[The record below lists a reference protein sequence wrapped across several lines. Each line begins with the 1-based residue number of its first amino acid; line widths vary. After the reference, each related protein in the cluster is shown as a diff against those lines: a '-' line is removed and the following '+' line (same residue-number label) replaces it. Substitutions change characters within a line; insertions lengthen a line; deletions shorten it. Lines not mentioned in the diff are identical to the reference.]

1 MNGGEVQEP
10 ARDEAPMGTDAAADV
25 LARAHAW
32 LAQDP
37 DGETR
42 AELRALIDAA
52 ESGNPAAVEDLEDRF
67 SRRLAFGTAGLRG
80 ALGAGSNRMN
90 RVLVA
95 QAAAGLAAY
104 VREQAGLPPVG
115 VEAASASTSASADA
129 DASASA
135 SADADAAPAA
145 HDGTRDDGVV
155 VAPAESGAESADQ
168 EATQEAGGEP
178 TDSTPAESEDAASST
193 PAGAP
198 ADDVAEREDQPSD
211 ADDHD
216 HDHAHAHADATAEAA
231 QDDEGAASVPERL
244 AEPSA
249 PELTETPSAD
259 ALEAE
264 GPEVPGIL
272 DDAPIVVIGYDGRR
286 NSDVFARDS
295 AEIFAGAGLRAI
307 LMPRLLPTPVL
318 AFAVRHF
325 GAAAGVMVTAS
336 HNPPDDNGYKVYL
349 GGADDG
355 SQIVS
360 PADAEIAAHIE
371 RVAEAGDISTVPRS
385 LGFELAT
392 ESVVDE
398 YVAATAA
405 VAPAPAAAEGLTWV
419 YTAMHGVGWETFSRI
434 LETAGYPA
442 PVPVSAQ
449 LEPDGAFPT
458 VAFPNPEEPGA
469 MDLAFEAAREA
480 GAELVI
486 ANDPDADRLAVA
498 LPDESAEGGWRRLTG
513 NEIGLLLGWRAG
525 RLATAD
531 GPAEGASLACSLVS
545 SPGLEVVAEHYGLD
559 FHATLTGFK
568 WISRAPGIVFG
579 FEEALGYLV
588 NPGTVRD
595 KDGISAAVAMLG
607 LVTEARGR
615 GATLADLLAEF
626 DEQFGAF
633 ASDQVSIRVEDVS
646 QIARI
651 MAALRERHPSSVG
664 DVAVERIDD
673 LLDGVDDLPPGDVL
687 RLWLADG
694 SRVIVRP
701 SGTEPKLKLY
711 LDVRGESRDDAAA
724 RIAALADGARALLA
738 EYGG

>member
-1 MNGGEVQEP
+1 MNGGEIQEP
-10 ARDEAPMGTDAAADV
+10 APDEVPTGVDAAADV

-42 AELRALIDAA
+42 AELRALIEAA

-67 SRRLAFGTAGLRG
+67 SARLAFGTAGLRG

-115 VEAASASTSASADA
+115 VEATAAHAET
-129 DASASA
+129 
-135 SADADAAPAA
+135 DAASAA
-145 HDGTRDDGVV
+145 HDSAADDGVV
-155 VAPAESGAESADQ
+155 VAPAVPGDESA
-168 EATQEAGGEP
+168 
-178 TDSTPAESEDAASST
+178 
-193 PAGAP
+193 
-198 ADDVAEREDQPSD
+198 
-211 ADDHD
+211 
-216 HDHAHAHADATAEAA
+216 
-231 QDDEGAASVPERL
+231 DEGAAVDSEDTPAEPTEPMPEDADSEAGADDTEALADTDAGDTDGADTDGADTAAAADHGEDESDAGGSSADAAHGAGDAASTPEEL

-249 PELTETPSAD
+249 PELTHAPSAD

-318 AFAVRHF
+318 AFAVRQV

-336 HNPPDDNGYKVYL
+336 HNPPDDNGSKVYL

-360 PADAEIAAHIE
+360 PADAEIAAHIA

-392 ESVVDE
+392 ESVVEE

-405 VAPAPAAAEGLTWV
+405 VAPAPAGAEGLTWV
-419 YTAMHGVGWETFSRI
+419 YTAMHGVGWETLSRI

-480 GAELVI
+480 GAEFVI

-498 LPDESAEGGWRRLTG
+498 IPDESAEGGWRRLTG

-545 SPGLEVVAEHYGLD
+545 SPGLEAVAEHYGLD

-588 NPGTVRD
+588 NPDTVRD
-595 KDGISAAVAMLG
+595 KDGISAAIAILG

-615 GATLADLLAEF
+615 GASLADLLAEF

-633 ASDQVSIRVEDVS
+633 ASDQISIRVEDVS

-651 MAALRERHPSSVG
+651 MAALRERRPSSVG
-664 DVAVERIDD
+664 EVEVERIDD

-711 LDVRGESRDDAAA
+711 LDVRGDSRDDAAA
-724 RIAALADGARALLA
+724 RIAALADGARTLLA
-738 EYGG
+738 DYGG